1 MRKLIKKIAFPLLNK
16 WYQAKTKKTSN
27 YSKEGIEITIY
38 PGVFHPGVFLS
49 TNIFID
55 FLKNTNLSGLS
66 FLELGAGSGMIS
78 FYAANQG
85 AIVTATDI
93 NTNAI
98 EGLRFNSKATQIPI
112 QVVKSNLFE
121 NVSPN
126 DFDWII
132 INPPYYPKNALNEK
146 DQAFYCGEDF
156 DYFKNLFFQLKK
168 DWHKTTNQIVMILSE
183 DCDFKTI
190 NKIANENGIKFE
202 LKQQILRRLEK
213 NYIYTINHNE

>member
-16 WYQAKTKKTSN
+16 WYQAKTKKSSN

-126 DFDWII
+126 EFDWII

-156 DYFKNLFFQLKK
+156 DYFKKLFQQLKQS
-168 DWHKTTNQIVMILSE
+168 WERETAQIMMILSE
-183 DCDFKTI
+183 DCDI
-190 NKIANENGIKFE
+190 ERISMIANNHGIILEQDSEVTKRGE
-202 LKQQILRRLEK
+202 L
-213 NYIYTINHNE
+213 NVIYRIRK

>member
-16 WYQAKTKKTSN
+16 WYQAKTKKSSN

-156 DYFKNLFFQLKK
+156 DYFKKLFQQLKQS
-168 DWHKTTNQIVMILSE
+168 WERETAQIMMILSE
-183 DCDFKTI
+183 DCDI
-190 NKIANENGIKFE
+190 ERISMIANNHGIILEQDSEVTKRGE
-202 LKQQILRRLEK
+202 L
-213 NYIYTINHNE
+213 NVIYRIRK

>member
-1 MRKLIKKIAFPLLNK
+1 
-16 WYQAKTKKTSN
+16 
-27 YSKEGIEITIY
+27 
-38 PGVFHPGVFLS
+38 
-49 TNIFID
+49 
-55 FLKNTNLSGLS
+55 LKNTNLSGLS

-126 DFDWII
+126 EFDWII

-156 DYFKNLFFQLKK
+156 DYFKKLFQQLKQS
-168 DWHKTTNQIVMILSE
+168 WERETAQIMMILSE
-183 DCDFKTI
+183 DCDI
-190 NKIANENGIKFE
+190 ERISMIANNHGIILEQDSEVTKRGE
-202 LKQQILRRLEK
+202 L
-213 NYIYTINHNE
+213 NVIYRIRK

>member
-126 DFDWII
+126 EFDWII

-156 DYFKNLFFQLKK
+156 DYFKKLFQQLKQS
-168 DWHKTTNQIVMILSE
+168 WERETAQIMMILSE
-183 DCDFKTI
+183 DCDI
-190 NKIANENGIKFE
+190 ERISMIANNHGIILEQDSEVTKRGE
-202 LKQQILRRLEK
+202 L
-213 NYIYTINHNE
+213 NVIYRIRK

>member
-156 DYFKNLFFQLKK
+156 DYFKKLFQQLKQS
-168 DWHKTTNQIVMILSE
+168 WERETAQIMMILSE
-183 DCDFKTI
+183 DCDI
-190 NKIANENGIKFE
+190 ERISMIANNHGIILEQDSEVTKRGE
-202 LKQQILRRLEK
+202 L
-213 NYIYTINHNE
+213 NVIYRIRK